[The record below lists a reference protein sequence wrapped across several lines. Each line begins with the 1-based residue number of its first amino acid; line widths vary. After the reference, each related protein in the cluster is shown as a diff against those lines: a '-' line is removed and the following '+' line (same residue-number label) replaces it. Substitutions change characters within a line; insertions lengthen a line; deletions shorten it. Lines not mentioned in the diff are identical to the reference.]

1 MSTNIDIEINW
12 KTVLALGAATVG
24 ILLGLKLDND
34 AAERVLRDASEA
46 SKAIAVAKNSN
57 R

>member
-12 KTVLALGAATVG
+12 KTVLVLGASTVG